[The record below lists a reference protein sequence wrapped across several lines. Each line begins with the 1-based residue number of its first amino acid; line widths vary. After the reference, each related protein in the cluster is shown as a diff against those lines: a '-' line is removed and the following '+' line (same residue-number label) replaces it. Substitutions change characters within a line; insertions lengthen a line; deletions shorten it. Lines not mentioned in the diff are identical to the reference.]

1 MANMVTLRWLI
12 KTLFI
17 VLLNY
22 SKMTTD
28 IPILNMLTLCSYQAL
43 TFPSSLRSGAG
54 GAAVDLRFSLHLP
67 PTKLFHPSEKRAK
80 CYIITKHFGII
91 ELLI

>member
-28 IPILNMLTLCSYQAL
+28 MPILNMLTLCSYQAL
-43 TFPSSLRSGAG
+43 TFPSV
-54 GAAVDLRFSLHLP
+54 VDLRFSLHLP
-67 PTKLFHPSEKRAK
+67 PTKLFHPS
-80 CYIITKHFGII
+80 
-91 ELLI
+91 